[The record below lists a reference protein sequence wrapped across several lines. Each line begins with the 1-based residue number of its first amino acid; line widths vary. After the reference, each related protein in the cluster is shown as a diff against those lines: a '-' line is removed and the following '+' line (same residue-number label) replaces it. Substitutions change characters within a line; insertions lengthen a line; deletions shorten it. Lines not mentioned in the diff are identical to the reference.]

1 MLKYNGTHAGGL
13 WHLMT
18 LKDIVLRSPLQSK
31 FGYRVSNGGIPARV
45 IG

>member
-13 WHLMT
+13 RYLLT
-18 LKDIVLRSPLQSK
+18 LKDIVLRSSLQFK
-31 FGYRVSNGGIPARV
+31 FEYRVSNGGIPARV